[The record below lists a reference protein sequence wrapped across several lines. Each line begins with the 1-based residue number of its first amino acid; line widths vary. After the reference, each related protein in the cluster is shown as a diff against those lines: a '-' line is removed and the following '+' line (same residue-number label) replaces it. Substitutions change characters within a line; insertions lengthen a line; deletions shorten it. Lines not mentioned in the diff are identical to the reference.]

1 MIETRI
7 KAQKHNAINYK
18 SIPLKS
24 TCRRNNLLYINSY
37 ERQLEFNETKLSS
50 LIANKYIIHILFS

>member
-24 TCRRNNLLYINSY
+24 TCRQNNLLHINLY
-37 ERQLEFNETKLSS
+37 ERQLEFNETKLSI
-50 LIANKYIIHILFS
+50 LIANKYIIHTLL